1 MNLTM
6 HEVQQL
12 VHVVGMS
19 AESLLM
25 AGKLTEEQTALVWKV
40 SEAQA
45 CKMQNGQFVIITPG
59 ITIVS

>member
-12 VHVVGMS
+12 VHIVGMS

-25 AGKLTEEQTALVWKV
+25 DGKLNPEQVTLVWKV
-40 SEAQA
+40 NEAQA
-45 CKMQNGQFVIITPG
+45 CRMQNGQFVIITPG